1 MKKKGQVV
9 SDENEFD
16 KDTMSGIDVRSP
28 NTTHTHTHTYT
39 HTHMEPPLN
48 TLSQYRP
55 PVLEPRPFSQ
65 SFVLLSP
72 PP

>member
-28 NTTHTHTHTYT
+28 NTTHTHTHTHGT
-39 HTHMEPPLN
+39 TSKH
-48 TLSQYRP
+48 
-55 PVLEPRPFSQ
+55 
-65 SFVLLSP
+65 FVPIPASSA
-72 PP
+72 